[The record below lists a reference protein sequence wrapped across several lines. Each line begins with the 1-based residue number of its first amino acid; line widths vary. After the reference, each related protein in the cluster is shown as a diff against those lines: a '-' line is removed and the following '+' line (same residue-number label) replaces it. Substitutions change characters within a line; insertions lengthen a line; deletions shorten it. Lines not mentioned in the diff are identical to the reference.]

1 MVPVLSQPF
10 SSSTSSLVTPNV
22 GSVPMQLSSSSV
34 HSLADF
40 FLTAST
46 SRLAENNVEVV
57 REEGLQHARIKLD
70 ARQYK
75 KLPFRER
82 LLEILRK
89 LQIRSWANPQ
99 IVPENIVVT
108 KVSGALTNA
117 VFFVSCSSAPSTQ
130 TLLLRVYGPSS
141 GSLISRPRELHT
153 LHILSSRYKI
163 GPRVYGTFDNGR
175 IEEYFDSV
183 TLTSTDIRDPQI
195 SRWIG
200 ARMAELHSVDVQAV
214 DGSSS
219 NLENSGMEFVANVKS
234 WLGAAEEV
242 LQLPGISDATRQE
255 LDLPRFK
262 NEWNRY
268 VAWVLSRPRTFGTRR
283 VFAHNDAQYGNI
295 LRLKDGSEGLDEHRQ
310 IIVVDFEYA
319 APNAAAFDIA
329 NHFIEWTADYHCPTP
344 HLLNAS
350 RYPTAEERHNFY
362 ASYIRYSAMLAEDPG
377 LDDSS
382 LEEMITELDKDVLIL
397 GAASH
402 GGWAIWGIVQ
412 AREDVE
418 AGVTEPEFDYIGYAK
433 GRMAAF
439 RKDFQS
445 FGL

>member
-1 MVPVLSQPF
+1 MNFRNHGLTP
-10 SSSTSSLVTPNV
+10 SLIPQYTANTCQ
-22 GSVPMQLSSSSV
+22 S
-34 HSLADF
+34 F
-40 FLTAST
+40 FFCY
-46 SRLAENNVEVV
+46 
-57 REEGLQHARIKLD
+57 
-70 ARQYK
+70 RQYK
-75 KLPFRER
+75 KVLFKER

-89 LQIRSWANPQ
+89 LQIRSWTNAQ
-99 IVPENIVVT
+99 IAPEDIVVT

-117 VFFVSCSSAPSTQ
+117 VFFVSCPSAPSAQ

-153 LHILSSRYKI
+153 LHILSSQYKI
-163 GPRVYGTFDNGR
+163 GPQVYGTFDNGR

-214 DGSSS
+214 DGNSLSS
-219 NLENSGMEFVANVKS
+219 NHDNSGMAFVANIRQ
-234 WLGAAEEV
+234 WLGPAEEV
-242 LQLPGISDATRQE
+242 LRLSGISDAIRQE
-255 LDLPRFK
+255 LDLPRFR

-268 VAWVLSRPRTFGTRR
+268 LAWLLSRPRTFGTRR
-283 VFAHNDAQYGNI
+283 VFSHNDAQYGNI

-310 IIVVDFEYA
+310 VCNFSFSGRNTTQCINISLQIIVVDFEYA

-329 NHFIEWTADYHCPTP
+329 NHFVEWTADYHCPTP
-344 HLLNAS
+344 HLLNPS
-350 RYPTAEERHNFY
+350 RYPTVEERRNFY
-362 ASYIRYSAMLAEDPG
+362 ASYIQHSALLAEDPL

-382 LEEMITELDKDVLIL
+382 LEDVITELDRDVLIF

-402 GGWAIWGIVQ
+402 GGWAIWSIVQ

-418 AGVTEPEFDYIGYAK
+418 AGVTGPDFDYVGYAK
-433 GRMAAF
+433 DRMAAF
-439 RKDFQS
+439 RRDLQS
-445 FGL
+445 IGL

>member
-1 MVPVLSQPF
+1 MNFQNHGLTPSLIPQYTANTCQFILSCYR
-10 SSSTSSLVTPNV
+10 N
-22 GSVPMQLSSSSV
+22 
-34 HSLADF
+34 
-40 FLTAST
+40 
-46 SRLAENNVEVV
+46 
-57 REEGLQHARIKLD
+57 
-70 ARQYK
+70 YK
-75 KLPFRER
+75 KVLFRER

-89 LQIRSWANPQ
+89 LQIRSWTNPQ
-99 IVPENIVVT
+99 IAPEDIVVT

-117 VFFVSCSSAPSTQ
+117 VFFVSRSSAPSTQ

-214 DGSSS
+214 DDNSLSP
-219 NLENSGMEFVANVKS
+219 NDDNSGMGFVANVRL
-234 WLGAAEEV
+234 WLGPAEEV
-242 LQLPGISDATRQE
+242 LRLSGISDATRQE
-255 LDLPRFK
+255 LDLPRFR

-268 VAWVLSRPRTFGTRR
+268 LAWLFSRPRTFGTRR
-283 VFAHNDAQYGNI
+283 VFSHNDAQYGNI

-310 IIVVDFEYA
+310 VCRFFFCWNTTQCANICLQIVVVDFEYA

-344 HLLNAS
+344 HLLNPS
-350 RYPTAEERHNFY
+350 RYPTVEERHNFY
-362 ASYIRYSAMLAEDPG
+362 ASYIQYSALLAEDPR

-382 LEEMITELDKDVLIL
+382 LEDMITELDRDVLNF

-402 GGWAIWGIVQ
+402 GGWAIWSIVQ

-418 AGVTEPEFDYIGYAK
+418 AGVTEPEFDYVGYAK
-433 GRMAAF
+433 VRMAAF
-439 RKDFQS
+439 RKDLQS
-445 FGL
+445 IGL